1 MVRLCWELVEYRCK
15 KIYFCAFG
23 KKQQVSTV
31 KTAKPFKLSCY
42 RPSNPKTVEITKGR
56 SGRWKKFPAC
66 IVKVAYVSI
75 KIHIPKQQMS
85 KYAE

>member
-1 MVRLCWELVEYRCK
+1 MKFGTQTKTGMLRSKIRKLVEYRCK

-23 KKQQVSTV
+23 KKQQILTV

-56 SGRWKKFPAC
+56 EGNGR
-66 IVKVAYVSI
+66 
-75 KIHIPKQQMS
+75 
-85 KYAE
+85 